1 MKKYIIT
8 VFLAFAIMTA
18 APAIVLGTPQKD
30 AENGGLEVEIDS
42 ETAAQNTAEDD
53 GTITVFI
60 SADEKSTSLSAFEY
74 VCGSVAAEM
83 PVTYADEALKAQA
96 VACLTNALRMKK
108 SGGVNGAD
116 ITDNSATH
124 QGYMSI
130 EARREKWG
138 GDYEKYEQKLEK
150 AVKAVE
156 GKALYYK
163 GELCIA
169 AFSALSSGTTESAE
183 NAWGENV
190 PYLVSVQ
197 SKCDRLSPYYST
209 AVTYDTAQFAE
220 CAKALGID
228 FDETKGLSDSVKILE
243 ISDAGT
249 VLKAEIRGNEFT
261 GAEIREAFGLK
272 SPCFAVQC
280 GEKSVTFSVSGYGH
294 GVGMSQYGADY
305 MAKQGRTYEEILAHY
320 YKGAK
325 VK

>member
-1 MKKYIIT
+1 MKKYLIT
-8 VFLAFAIMTA
+8 IFLAFAIMTA
-18 APAIVLGTPQKD
+18 VPAIVLGTPQK
-30 AENGGLEVEIDS
+30 AKSTNELKVEIVS
-42 ETAAQNTAEDD
+42 ESDIQNAADNED
-53 GTITVFI
+53 TITVFI
-60 SADEKSTSLSAFEY
+60 SADEKSTPLSTFEY

-83 PVTYADEALKAQA
+83 PVTYSDEALKAQA

-116 ITDNSATH
+116 ITDNSALH
-124 QGYMSI
+124 QGYMSNDV
-130 EARREKWG
+130 RREKWG
-138 GDYEKYEQKLEK
+138 DNYEKYEQKLEK

-190 PYLVSVQ
+190 PYLVSVP

-209 AVTYDTAQFAE
+209 AVTYDAARFSE
-220 CAKALGID
+220 CAKALGSD
-228 FDETKGLSDSVKILE
+228 FNEPQQLSDAVKILE

-249 VLKAEIRGNEFT
+249 VLKAEICGEEYT
-261 GAEIREAFGLK
+261 GAQIREAFALK
-272 SPCFAVQC
+272 SPCFSVQC
-280 GEKSVTFSVSGYGH
+280 GEKSVTFVVSGYGH

-305 MAKQGRTYEEILAHY
+305 MAKQGRTYEEILTHY

>member
-8 VFLAFAIMTA
+8 VFLALIIMTA
-18 APAIVLGTPQKD
+18 APAIVLGTPKND
-30 AENGGLEVEIDS
+30 VKSSELEVEINSEAAPNAADDDS
-42 ETAAQNTAEDD
+42 V
-53 GTITVFI
+53 ITVFI
-60 SADEKSTSLSAFEY
+60 SADEKSTELSAFEY

-116 ITDNSATH
+116 ITDDSAVH
-124 QGYMSI
+124 QGYMSL

-138 GDYEKYEQKLEK
+138 DDYEKYEQKLEK

-190 PYLVSVQ
+190 PYLVNVQ
-197 SKCDRLSPYYST
+197 SKCDRLSPYYSS
-209 AVTYDTAQFAE
+209 AVTYDAAQFSE
-220 CAKALGID
+220 CVKALGID
-228 FDETKGLSDSVKILE
+228 CKDTQKLTDAVKILE

-249 VLKAEIRGNEFT
+249 VLKAEIGGSEFT
-261 GAEIREAFGLK
+261 GAEIRAAFGLK

-280 GEKSVTFSVSGYGH
+280 AESSVTFSVSGYGH